1 MFSDMKIGPE
11 QLSLPGWRLLTGFEV
26 LWLEVF
32 VQDISYRELRGLYQL
47 KKPAG
52 LSTAYFATWEVHG
65 NLVTTNPILK
75 KGYRHGWF
83 VADGEWG
90 AVPRLMVKMCKYET
104 LLTNIVCV

>member
-1 MFSDMKIGPE
+1 MKIGPG

-65 NLVTTNPILK
+65 NLATTNPILK
-75 KGYRHGWF
+75 KGYKHGWF

-90 AVPRLMVKMCKYET
+90 SSTPADGKDVQV
-104 LLTNIVCV
+104 